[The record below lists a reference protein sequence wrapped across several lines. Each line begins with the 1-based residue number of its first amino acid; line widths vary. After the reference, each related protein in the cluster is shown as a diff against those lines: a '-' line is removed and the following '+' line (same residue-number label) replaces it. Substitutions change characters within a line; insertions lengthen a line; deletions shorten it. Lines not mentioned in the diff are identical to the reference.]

1 MYKIDSYSC
10 DKCNSIYPLEQDK
23 KSDVDKLEKL
33 LKRLELFGFT
43 EMAIK

>member
-1 MYKIDSYSC
+1 MYKIDST
-10 DKCNSIYPLEQDK
+10 YPLEEDK
-23 KSDVDKLEKL
+23 KSDIDKLEKF